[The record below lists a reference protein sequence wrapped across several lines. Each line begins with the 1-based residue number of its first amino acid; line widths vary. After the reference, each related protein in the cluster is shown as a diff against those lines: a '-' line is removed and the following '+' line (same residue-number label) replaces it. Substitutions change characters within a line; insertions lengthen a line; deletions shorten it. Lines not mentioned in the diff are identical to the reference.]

1 MSPQNVVPGLTR
13 NPRKRK
19 FWVAIFIL
27 LFTLVLVIGFMIF
40 LKIDD
45 GNNNNDNSR
54 YMNSDS
60 ATGTGE
66 TGLRQ
71 GDTDVN
77 WQGILSEKPVVQGG
91 VIRFSP
97 DGGEYTKPAR
107 VRLVIEEPL
116 KSKKGDVIASY
127 ICYTLDS
134 TDPTR
139 NNGSKYTTGKS
150 ISLSQERTFILKARL
165 ISKVGIY
172 EGDVYTRQ
180 YTIQSASTQVLSSQP
195 DKTTAVSTSS
205 TSTHVSTADGQ
216 FIDKGIQPQDTI
228 TDFNLLDHQVQEEI
242 NEKLKSFLISGEG
255 ITGIIISG
263 ELKLLIAVSKV
274 GKANLIDISGFNVE
288 PEEKMD
294 LLKSRLNIKIQNI
307 NFHVPTANG
316 EQVSVEVWLNFKKI
330 MLFSSM
336 VIFEK

>member
-1 MSPQNVVPGLTR
+1 MSPQNAVPGLIR
-13 NPRKRK
+13 NPRKKK

-27 LFTLVLVIGFMIF
+27 IFTLVLVITFMII
-40 LKIDD
+40 LKIDE
-45 GNNNNDNSR
+45 GNNGDNTRDMAS
-54 YMNSDS
+54 N
-60 ATGTGE
+60 ATTGTGDS
-66 TGLRQ
+66 GLRQ
-71 GDTDVN
+71 GETEVN
-77 WQGILSEKPVVQGG
+77 WQGMLSEKPVVQGG

-97 DGGEYTKPAR
+97 DGGEYAKPVR
-107 VRLVIEEPL
+107 VRLAIDAPL
-116 KSKKGDVIASY
+116 KSKRGDVIASY
-127 ICYTLDS
+127 IGYTLDS

-139 NNGSKYTTGKS
+139 TNGSKYTTGKS
-150 ISLSQERTFILKARL
+150 ISLSQERTYTLKARL

-172 EGDVYTRQ
+172 EGDVYKQ
-180 YTIQSASTQVLSSQP
+180 EYTILSSSTQPIVSQP
-195 DKTTAVSTSS
+195 DKTTGASTFT
-205 TSTHVSTADGQ
+205 TSTRVSRGEDQ
-216 FIDKGIQPQDTI
+216 FIAKGIQPQGTI
-228 TDFNLLDHQVQEEI
+228 TDFNLLDRQVQEEI
-242 NEKLKSFLISGEG
+242 NEKLRSFLISGEG

-307 NFHVPTANG
+307 NFPVPTSNG
-316 EQVSVEVWLNFKKI
+316 EQVNVEVWLNFKKI